1 MLKYKI
7 DKKKKEVKNDSTD
20 KKKLED
26 GIKK

>member
-7 DKKKKEVKNDSTD
+7 DKKKEVKNDSTD

>member
-7 DKKKKEVKNDSTD
+7 DKKKRSENDSTD

>member
-7 DKKKKEVKNDSTD
+7 DKKKEVKNDSTG